1 MSKEA
6 ASKFVQAI
14 LNDEELRQRTEKMK
28 PDEVISFAKEMGYD
42 FTVEELKEAANEVRE
57 LSPDELGNVAG
68 GNVVHLYA
76 LEDIYCNGD
85 ENGSKHIWGSHL
97 EYESYCIF
105 FEHTYEVKEC
115 LKCGY
120 VLRVRLD
127 K

>member
-6 ASKFVQAI
+6 ASKFVQAVME
-14 LNDEELRQRTEKMK
+14 DEELRRRAEKMK
-28 PDEVISFAKEMGYD
+28 PEDAVPLGKEMGYD
-42 FTVEELKEAANEVRE
+42 FTLEEFTDVMNEDRE
-57 LSPDELGNVAG
+57 LSTDELGNVAG

-85 ENGSKHIWGSHL
+85 ENGPKHIWGSHL
-97 EYESYCIF
+97 EYESYGIF

>member
-1 MSKEA
+1 MTSKESA
-6 ASKFVQAI
+6 TKFVQAVI
-14 LNDEELRQRTEKMK
+14 DDAELREKTGAMK
-28 PDEVISFAKEMGYD
+28 PEEVIAFAKEMGFD
-42 FTVEELKEAANEVRE
+42 FTLDELKEVKEEDIE

-97 EYESYCIF
+97 EYESYGIF

-127 K
+127 